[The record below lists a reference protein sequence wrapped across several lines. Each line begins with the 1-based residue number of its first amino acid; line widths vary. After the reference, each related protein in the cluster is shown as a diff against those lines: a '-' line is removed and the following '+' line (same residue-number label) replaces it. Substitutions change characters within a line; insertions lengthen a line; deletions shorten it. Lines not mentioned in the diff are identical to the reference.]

1 LQPARIRLRAVV
13 VAVLAVAIT
22 GTTATAAHAAPSTS
36 DLTKQINAESDKL
49 ENITESYNKMNE
61 SLQKTIADEKTLAAS
76 LGPAKAALKTAGAQV
91 DTMAASAYMTGQV
104 GAANA
109 ILDGPNNLLAKM
121 SYLDQISRDRQRD
134 IDTYTATT
142 QNYTSRQAALKV
154 AQNKQA
160 AQVKVL
166 SATKND
172 IEGKIKSLLAKRKAA
187 YGQATETGSS
197 YNGPIP
203 SVSGA
208 AGTAVRYGFNHIGKP
223 YVYAA
228 SGPNSFDCS
237 GFTMAAWAAAGKSLP
252 HNAAEQYSATARIS
266 RSQLAAGDL
275 VFYRDLG
282 HVALYVGG
290 GQIID
295 APHTGTF
302 VNKRSINIMT
312 PYGYGRVR

>member
-1 LQPARIRLRAVV
+1 V
-13 VAVLAVAIT
+13 VAALAVAIT

-49 ENITESYNKMNE
+49 EDITESYNKMNE
-61 SLQKTIADEKTLAAS
+61 SLKKTIADEKTLEAS
-76 LGPAKAALKTAGAQV
+76 LGPARDALKVAGAQV
-91 DTMAASAYMTGQV
+91 NTIAAAAYMTGPV
-104 GAANA
+104 GGMNA
-109 ILDGPNNLLAKM
+109 ILDGPDNLLTKM
-121 SYLDQISRDRQRD
+121 SYLDQISRGRQRD

-142 QNYTSRQAALKV
+142 QNYSARQAALKSTQ
-154 AQNKQA
+154 AKQA

-166 SATKND
+166 AATKKD

-187 YGQATETGSS
+187 YGKATETGSA
-197 YNGPIP
+197 YTGKIP

-208 AGTAVRYGFNHIGKP
+208 AGTAVRYAFNHIGDP

-228 SGPNSFDCS
+228 DGPNSFDCS
-237 GFTMAAWAAAGKSLP
+237 GIVKASWAAAGKSLP

-266 RSQLAAGDL
+266 RAQLAPGDL
-275 VFYRDLG
+275 VFYRNLG

-295 APHTGTF
+295 APHTGTY
-302 VNKRSINIMT
+302 VNKRSIDIMT

>member
-1 LQPARIRLRAVV
+1 LQPARTRLRALL

-36 DLTKQINAESDKL
+36 DLTKQINEMSDKL
-49 ENITESYNKMNE
+49 EDATESYNKMNE
-61 SLQKTIADEKTLAAS
+61 SLKKTIADEKTLAAS
-76 LGPAKAALKTAGAQV
+76 LTPAQAALKTAGAQV
-91 DTMAASAYMTGQV
+91 NTMAASAYMTGQV
-104 GAANA
+104 GAMNA
-109 ILDGPNNLLAKM
+109 ILDGPDDLLAKM

-142 QNYTSRQAALKV
+142 QDYNSRQAALKTV
-154 AQNKQA
+154 QAKQA

-166 SATKND
+166 AATKKD
-172 IEGKIKSLLAKRKAA
+172 IEGKIKTLLAKRTAA

-203 SVSGA
+203 AVSGA
-208 AGTAVRYGFNHIGKP
+208 AGTAVRYAFNHIGKP
-223 YVYAA
+223 YEYAA

-237 GFTMAAWAAAGKSLP
+237 GLVMAAWAAAGKSLP
-252 HNAAEQYSATARIS
+252 HNAAQQYSATARIS
-266 RSQLAAGDL
+266 RSQLAPGDL
-275 VFYRDLG
+275 VFYRNLG
-282 HVALYVGG
+282 HVGLYVGS

-295 APHTGTF
+295 APQTGSY